1 MQIQNN
7 PIMTSNIATN
17 PSQPNV
23 GDILQV
29 TVKERVNNQEAVVSM
44 KGTTSTVKFE
54 GNVPNNDKVLVEITG
69 KTAEGNYTVKVS
81 NRNVEASIPQQ
92 ANPQNT
98 DLQVIEAVKAFTS
111 RGITVTSENIAS
123 IKEFLTNGR
132 GSIEQKM
139 ETLQVMAQKQI
150 AISDITLKSVHE
162 ALNGKPLSSA
172 LSSLLD
178 ELGVEY
184 QSSGSSTPTPE
195 KSLTTVRKE
204 VQRELDLS
212 KAIKIV
218 EDFLKNTTLNES
230 SKSTLE
236 NSVAEAKRL
245 VQIGQSVNAK
255 VQLIQN
261 LIAVEK
267 QNVNANIDMSELTK
281 IQENGG
287 VAQETDIKL
296 ENQVSSANSQ
306 ALINDPKQERFEAA
320 VRSLIK
326 AVQKEPS
333 LAKVLDKMATM
344 LAEHATNENMEELKQ
359 SHDKAQQL
367 EEQGR
372 ELAARREISNALS
385 KLEQNIMSQQPSTS
399 ENTPSQAEQYAINEA
414 IQTLKMDSQSVMVTE
429 ISKKLSQMAID
440 FKKLKQEI
448 GKNLDNASRMLENR
462 ISQANVKQILES
474 TIHKLDN
481 AILKGDFLLYTDMS
495 TEKKLLSASSQ
506 LAEAKKLLAKGE
518 IMDANKLVKE
528 VKINIENII
537 FKPSD
542 VKIKH
547 FVSDKLGLAD
557 FSSTKQIANT
567 LEQSVQPL
575 SSQEASSRQIYEAIR
590 KIGLTHENEAGFSL
604 VSKSGSLFEQQQ
616 NENVKAALLK
626 MMKNEDMKP
635 QLMQQAEQVVNSIT
649 GQQLLN
655 KQDSS
660 GMQNLFFQLPY
671 LMEKQAENIKIY
683 VNSRK
688 DGDKVDWENCS
699 LYFVLETKKLGDIGV
714 LLSSSEKNVSLT
726 FRSNKDHLADKV
738 ADLTEITQER
748 FKEIGYKLGNLG
760 VKPLQE
766 PQETTSRR
774 EEKQAATLTPTFTA
788 KGYDFSI

>member
-7 PIMTSNIATN
+7 PMMTSNIAAN
-17 PSQPNV
+17 SSQPNV
-23 GDILQV
+23 GDVLQV

-44 KGTTSTVKFE
+44 KGTTSKVEFE
-54 GNVPNNDKVLVEITG
+54 GNVPDDDKVLVEITG
-69 KTAEGNYTVKVS
+69 KTAEGNYMVKVS
-81 NRNVEASIPQQ
+81 DRSVATSSPQQ
-92 ANPQNT
+92 TSPQNT
-98 DLQVIEAVKAFTS
+98 DLQIAEAVKVFTS
-111 RGITVTSENIAS
+111 RGMTVSSENIAS
-123 IKEFLTNGR
+123 IKEFLINGH
-132 GSIEQKM
+132 GSTEQKM
-139 ETLQVMAQKQI
+139 ETLRMMAQKQI
-150 AISDITLKSVHE
+150 SISDITLKSVHE
-162 ALNGKPLSSA
+162 ALNGKPLSAS
-172 LSSLLD
+172 LLSLLD
-178 ELGVEY
+178 ELGIEY
-184 QSSGSSTPTPE
+184 QPIRSSVTPE
-195 KSLTTVRKE
+195 KSMTTVRTE

-212 KAIKIV
+212 KAIKII
-218 EDFLKNTTLNES
+218 EDFLKNTNLDEN
-230 SKSTLE
+230 SKRILE
-236 NSVAEAKRL
+236 NSVTEAKRL
-245 VQIGQSVNAK
+245 AQSGQTVNAK

-261 LIAVEK
+261 LIVVEK
-267 QNVNANIDMSELTK
+267 QNANMSE
-281 IQENGG
+281 
-287 VAQETDIKL
+287 VIKL
-296 ENQVSSANSQ
+296 LKMGHVEQDPVKLDNRVSSVSSQ
-306 ALINDPKQERFEAA
+306 DPKQESFAIA
-320 VRSLIK
+320 VRSL
-326 AVQKEPS
+326 VNVLSKEPS
-333 LAKVLDKMATM
+333 LSIVLDKMAAM
-344 LAEHATNENMEELKQ
+344 LEENSTNENIEGLKQ
-359 SHDKAQQL
+359 AFDKAQKL

-385 KLEQNIMSQQPSTS
+385 KLEQNMMSQQPSIT

-414 IQTLKMDSQSVMVTE
+414 IQTLKMDSQNVMVTE

-448 GKNLDNASRMLENR
+448 AKNLDNVSRMLDIR
-462 ISQANVKQILES
+462 MPQANVKQILES

-518 IMDANKLVKE
+518 ISDANKLVKE
-528 VKINIENII
+528 VKANIENII

-567 LEQSVQPL
+567 LEQSVQSL
-575 SSQEASSRQIYEAIR
+575 SSQEASSRQMYEVIR
-590 KIGLTHENEAGFSL
+590 KLGLTNENDVGVSL
-604 VSKSGSLFEQQQ
+604 VSKLGDVFEQQQ
-616 NENVKAALLK
+616 NENVKAAILK

-671 LMEKQAENIKIY
+671 LMEKQVENIKIY

-699 LYFVLETKKLGDIGV
+699 IYFVLETKKLGDIGV

-726 FRSNKDHLADKV
+726 FRSNKDHLANKV

-748 FKEIGYKLGNLG
+748 FKEIGYKLGSIS

-766 PQETTSRR
+766 QQVTTSRI
-774 EEKQAATLTPTFTA
+774 EEKQEATLTPTFTA